1 LSRGKHHGP
10 PYIFED
16 SLDNFESFSISDS
29 DCFVPADP
37 ENRRKTKRLLPTG
50 WPGMFCAVQKSA
62 LTLDDCVRY
71 QNGRYKR
78 YNVSQLI
85 HLNFS

>member
-1 LSRGKHHGP
+1 
-10 PYIFED
+10 
-16 SLDNFESFSISDS
+16 
-29 DCFVPADP
+29 
-37 ENRRKTKRLLPTG
+37 
-50 WPGMFCAVQKSA
+50 MFCAVQKSA